1 MFLGN
6 RKTKIVATIGPASD
20 SSEIL
25 ESLIKTGVNVF
36 RFNMKHEPA
45 EMYRPK
51 VQRAQEAIKKL
62 GANVGILFDLQGPDI
77 RVDTT
82 DKAPIEVKDG
92 DKLHFGAD
100 FSTTD
105 AKSVRISHD
114 CIFEELNIGDSVLI
128 DDGFYEFKVIE
139 KTSNGVYAQ
148 AQGDCLVK
156 NRKGLNIP
164 DKKLSKIPAL
174 TQDDLDKLDLAA
186 EMKADFIAI
195 SFCRSKEDVTRAR
208 EEMKKRNLDSWIVSK
223 IENQEGL
230 NNLDEIIEV
239 SDAIMIARG
248 DLGIEIPIERIASE
262 QKNMALKCRAANK
275 PVITATQMLETM
287 CQNARPTRAEATDVS
302 NAVMYGTDAVML
314 SGETAA
320 GKHPVKVVET
330 MARIAAYNEVFAPT
344 LKPTDTESEATSVSQ
359 LLARTAVAMAED
371 KSSIKVDKIVVFT
384 ESGFTAKVLSSYRLQ
399 IPTIAVTEDLA
410 TSQRLTMSYGIKPV
424 FVDFNKCTGDKMECV
439 INALKEKG
447 MISAGEN
454 ILTVSGMHLGVKDIN
469 NSIQFVTVK

>member
-20 SSEIL
+20 SSETL
-25 ESLIKTGVNVF
+25 ESLIKAGVNVF

-51 VQRAQEAIKKL
+51 VERAKAAIKKL
-62 GANVGILFDLQGPDI
+62 GGNVGILFDLQGPDI

-82 DKAPIEVKDG
+82 DKALIEIKDG
-92 DKLHFGAD
+92 EKLHFGAD

-105 AKSVRISHD
+105 EKSVRISHS
-114 CIFEELNIGDSVLI
+114 CIFEELNIGDTLLI

-139 KTSNGVYAQ
+139 KTSNGVYAE
-148 AQGDCLVK
+148 AQGDCFVK

-164 DKKLSKIPAL
+164 DKKLTKIPAL

-186 EMKADFIAI
+186 EMNADFIAI

-208 EEMKKRNLDSWIVSK
+208 EEMDKRGLKSWIVSK

-230 NNLDEIIEV
+230 NNLDEIIDV

-248 DLGIEIPIERIASE
+248 DLGIEIPIERIASV
-262 QKNMALKCRAANK
+262 QKDMAYRCRERNK

-302 NAVMYGTDAVML
+302 NAVMYGTDAIML

-320 GKHPVKVVET
+320 GKYPLKVVET
-330 MARIAAYNEVFAPT
+330 MVKIASYNEVFAPT
-344 LKPTDTESEATSVSQ
+344 ISPTETISIAISASQ
-359 LLARTAVAMAED
+359 LLARTAVSMVED
-371 KSSIKVDKIVVFT
+371 KSNIKIDKIVVFT
-384 ESGFTAKVLSSYRLQ
+384 KSGFTAKVLSSYRLQ
-399 IPTIAVTEDLA
+399 IPTIAVTEDLEI
-410 TSQRLTMSYGIKPV
+410 SKRLTMSYGIKPI
-424 FVDFNKCTGDKMECV
+424 FIDFNKCVGDKMDCV
-439 INALKEKG
+439 LEILKEKE
-447 MISAGEN
+447 MIKTGEN
-454 ILTVSGMHLGVKDIN
+454 ILIVSGMHLKIKDID
-469 NSIQFVTVK
+469 NSIRLLTI

>member
-6 RKTKIVATIGPASD
+6 RKTKIIATIGPASD
-20 SSEIL
+20 SSESL
-25 ESLIKTGVNVF
+25 ESLIKAGVNIF

-51 VQRAQEAIKKL
+51 VERAQAAIKKL

-82 DKAPIEVKDG
+82 DKAPIETKNG
-92 DKLHFGAD
+92 DKLHFGSE

-105 AKSVRISHD
+105 AKSVKISHSV
-114 CIFEELNIGDSVLI
+114 IFEELNIGDSILI

-139 KTSNGVYAQ
+139 KTSNGVYAE

-156 NRKGLNIP
+156 NRKGLNLP
-164 DKKLSKIPAL
+164 EKKLSKIPAL

-186 EMKADFIAI
+186 EMNADFIAI
-195 SFCRSKEDVTRAR
+195 SFCRSKADVTRAR
-208 EEMKKRNLDSWIVSK
+208 EEMAKRNLNSWVVSK

-248 DLGIEIPIERIASE
+248 DLGIEIPIERIAHV
-262 QKNMALKCRAANK
+262 QKMMAFKCRAANK
-275 PVITATQMLETM
+275 PVITATQMLESM

-302 NAVMYGTDAVML
+302 NAVFYGTDAIML

-320 GKHPVKVVET
+320 GKFPLKAVET
-330 MARIAAYNEVFAPT
+330 MAKIAAYNEEFAPT
-344 LKPTDTESEATSVSQ
+344 LKPTDTESEAIGASH
-359 LLARTAVAMAED
+359 LLARTAVAMIED
-371 KSSIKVDKIVVFT
+371 RKDTSIDKVIVFT
-384 ESGFTAKVLSSYRLQ
+384 ESGFTSKVISSYRLK
-399 IPTIAVTEDLA
+399 IPTIAVTENLEI
-410 TSQRLTMSYGIKPV
+410 SKRLTISYGIKPI
-424 FVDFNKCTGDKMECV
+424 FIDFNKCTGDKMDCV
-439 INALKEKG
+439 IEALKQKE
-447 MISAGEN
+447 MIKTGE
-454 ILTVSGMHLGVKDIN
+454 TVLIISGMHFHIKDIN
-469 NSIQFVTVK
+469 NSIRLLKI

>member
-20 SSEIL
+20 SSESL
-25 ESLIKTGVNVF
+25 ESLIKAGVNIF

-51 VQRAQEAIKKL
+51 VERAQAAIKKL

-82 DKAPIEVKDG
+82 DKAPIETKNG
-92 DKLHFGAD
+92 DRLHFGSE
-100 FSTTD
+100 FSATD
-105 AKSVRISHD
+105 AKSVKISHSV
-114 CIFEELNIGDSVLI
+114 IFEELNIGDSILI
-128 DDGFYEFKVIE
+128 DDGFYEFKVVE
-139 KTSNGVYAQ
+139 KTANGVYAE

-156 NRKGLNIP
+156 NRKGLNLP
-164 DKKLSKIPAL
+164 EKKLSKIPAL

-195 SFCRSKEDVTRAR
+195 SFCRSKADVTRAR
-208 EEMKKRNLDSWIVSK
+208 EEMAKRNLNSWIVSK

-248 DLGIEIPIERIASE
+248 DLGIEIPIERIAHV
-262 QKNMALKCRAANK
+262 QKMMALKCRAANK
-275 PVITATQMLETM
+275 PVITATQMLESM

-302 NAVMYGTDAVML
+302 NAVFYGTDAIML

-320 GKHPVKVVET
+320 GKFPLKAVET
-330 MARIAAYNEVFAPT
+330 MAKIAAYNEEFAPT
-344 LKPTDTESEATSVSQ
+344 LKPTDTESEAIGTSH
-359 LLARTAVAMAED
+359 LLARTAVAMIED
-371 KSSIKVDKIVVFT
+371 RKDISIDKIIVFT
-384 ESGFTAKVLSSYRLQ
+384 ESGFTSKVISSYRLK
-399 IPTIAVTEDLA
+399 IPTIAVTENLEI
-410 TSQRLTMSYGIKPV
+410 SKRLTISYGIKPV
-424 FVDFNKCTGDKMECV
+424 FIDFNKCTGDKMDCV
-439 INALKEKG
+439 IEALKQKE
-447 MISAGEN
+447 MIKTGE
-454 ILTVSGMHLGVKDIN
+454 TVLIISGMHFHIKDIN
-469 NSIQFVTVK
+469 NSIRLLKI